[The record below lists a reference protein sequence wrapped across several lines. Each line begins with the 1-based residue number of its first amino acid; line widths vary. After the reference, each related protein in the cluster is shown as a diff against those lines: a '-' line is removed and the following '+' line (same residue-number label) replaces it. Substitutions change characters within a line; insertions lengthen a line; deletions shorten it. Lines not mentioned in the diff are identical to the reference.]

1 MDQGDQDRV
10 DLGEVTVP
18 SGTLIVTDMGYLGTW
33 SGSNPPAHVPGQ
45 ITDPVLRE
53 SIAAAQDFRVV
64 GPDAEAAA
72 RALNLQSLTFVYD
85 IPRHGVP
92 SVSAR
97 FESAIKIKEHGFD
110 ARLEPEASR
119 VPHRERARRA
129 AAAGGADFLI
139 DGVWSVAIGN
149 LPTDRPL
156 KVTAVRQEYGEGVG
170 PRWSDITTDV
180 DSRPDTNSRVG
191 LVGVDWAR
199 MIVIDADAL
208 ESWVHERSLD
218 GLADVAFWGRDVER
232 AREVFGGDDLEGRTV
247 GWTNL
252 PES

>member
-1 MDQGDQDRV
+1 MHQGDQDRV

-33 SGSNPPAHVPGQ
+33 SGSNPPAHVPEQ

-97 FESAIKIKEHGFD
+97 FESAIKEHGLD

-129 AAAGGADFLI
+129 AA
-139 DGVWSVAIGN
+139 
-149 LPTDRPL
+149 P
-156 KVTAVRQEYGEGVG
+156 EG
-170 PRWSDITTDV
+170 PIS
-180 DSRPDTNSRVG
+180 
-191 LVGVDWAR
+191 
-199 MIVIDADAL
+199 
-208 ESWVHERSLD
+208 
-218 GLADVAFWGRDVER
+218 
-232 AREVFGGDDLEGRTV
+232 
-247 GWTNL
+247 
-252 PES
+252 